1 MRLLISLLLAISA
14 LPLFA
19 APQPPTN
26 LTAVATANQS
36 ITLNWTASLGA
47 TGYRVYRKVGL
58 AEPVAINQFV
68 MATTYVDSDPLL
80 VVGTTYT
87 YQVSALNTDSPAE
100 SALSAPASATVIG
113 TPSPPAGL
121 RVTAVTSTSVSLAWN
136 PVAGAIEYSVYR
148 DGDLVSDVTTA
159 TFTDSGLELSTS
171 YSYHVT
177 VTTLGGTSEDSNSVT
192 AKTFGD
198 GSEKLAA
205 FAPRFRQV
213 DVNAD
218 GQLRLNEYVQGH
230 GARLAWVVVKH
241 RFDYSDTD
249 LSESL
254 SLEEYAK
261 ALGGRKF
268 FSPSKP
274 RQFFLADQYE
284 DGLLDLSEYALT
296 RPSRTSAAKIARAFD
311 RLDKDD
317 SLDLTP
323 LEMGIREVINPLP

>member
-1 MRLLISLLLAISA
+1 MRFLISLLLALSA

-26 LTAVATANQS
+26 LTAVATANKT
-36 ITLNWTASLGA
+36 ITLTWTASLGA
-47 TGYRVYRKVGL
+47 TGYLVYR
-58 AEPVAINQFV
+58 EPDTTTPIATLGAV
-68 MATTYVDSDPLL
+68 TTYIDSSPTL

-87 YQVSALNTDSPAE
+87 YRVSAVNVADSPAE

-113 TPSPPAGL
+113 TPSPPTGL
-121 RVTAVTSTSVSLAWN
+121 RVTSVTSTSVSLAWN
-136 PVAGAIEYSVYR
+136 SVSGAIEYSVYR
-148 DGDLVSDVTTA
+148 DGDLVSDVTTT

-171 YSYHVT
+171 YAYVVT
-177 VTTLGGTSEDSNSVT
+177 VTTAGGTSEDSTSVT
-192 AKTFGD
+192 ARTFGD

-205 FAPRFRQV
+205 FAPRFRQI
-213 DVNAD
+213 DIDAD
-218 GQLRLNEYVQGH
+218 GELSLDEYVQGH

-249 LSESL
+249 LSDGL

-268 FSPSKP
+268 FAPSKP
-274 RQFFLADQYE
+274 RQFFLADL
-284 DGLLDLSEYALT
+284 DGDEALDQAEYALT
-296 RPSRTSAAKIARAFD
+296 RPSRTSPAKIARAFAK
-311 RLDKDD
+311 LDKDE

-323 LEMGIREVINPLP
+323 PEMGIREVINPLP

>member
-1 MRLLISLLLAISA
+1 MRLLISLVLAISA

-19 APQPPTN
+19 APSPPAN
-26 LTAVATANQS
+26 LTAVATANES
-36 ITLNWTASLGA
+36 ITLTWTASLGA
-47 TGYRVYRKVGL
+47 TGYRVYREPDTTTPIATVG
-58 AEPVAINQFV
+58 AV
-68 MATTYVDSDPLL
+68 TTYVDSDPSL

-87 YQVSALNTDSPAE
+87 YRVSAVNVADSPAE
-100 SALSAPASATVIG
+100 SALSAPASATVAG
-113 TPSPPAGL
+113 TPSAPAGL

-136 PVAGAIEYSVYR
+136 SVAGAIEYSVYR

-171 YSYHVT
+171 YTYYVT
-177 VTTLGGTSEDSNSVT
+177 VTTVGGTSEDSASVT

-198 GSEKLAA
+198 GSDKLAA
-205 FAPRFRQV
+205 FAPRFRQI
-213 DVNAD
+213 DINAD
-218 GQLRLNEYVQGH
+218 GQLSLNEYVQGH

-249 LSESL
+249 LSEGL

-274 RQFFLADQYE
+274 RQFFLADRDE
-284 DGLLDLSEYALT
+284 DGLLDLSEYTLT
-296 RPSRTSAAKIARAFD
+296 RPSRTSSTKIARAFSKLD
-311 RLDKDD
+311 RDG

-323 LEMGIREVINPLP
+323 LEMGIRSVADPEF